1 MASMGLRYM
10 AWAKMATEPTN
21 AIPTYSA
28 GLVLGK
34 AVSTNLAVQTAE
46 GELYADDMLSEY
58 VSEFVSAD
66 FSAEVDNIS
75 LANQAT
81 VYGATYASD
90 EFQAS
95 KSDVAP
101 YGGVG
106 GYQVLL
112 INNVKKYRAWFFPKA
127 IASMP
132 DLDAATQGNSISF
145 GTQPIKMKIMSPLYG
160 SWYYVK
166 EFTTAAAAQAY
177 IDSKLGVAVWHAID
191 VQVQGAGVGEGGT
204 PMGVTYVANAAA
216 FTLTIAGTAT
226 KLYDNGVDVTASIAA
241 GAYTLASVTAA
252 HSIALI
258 YS

>member
-1 MASMGLRYM
+1 MASMGLKYM
-10 AWAKMATEPTN
+10 AWGQMATEPTSS
-21 AIPTYSA
+21 IPTYSA

-34 AVSTNLAVQTAE
+34 AVSVNLAIQNAE

-58 VSEFVSAD
+58 VTEFVNAD
-66 FSAEVDNIS
+66 LTAEADNIS
-75 LANQAT
+75 LTNQAKL
-81 VYGATYASD
+81 YGATFASD
-90 EFQAS
+90 EMTSAKGDS
-95 KSDVAP
+95 PP
-101 YGGVG
+101 YGGIG
-106 GYQVLL
+106 GYQVTIL
-112 INNVKKYRAWFFPKA
+112 NGTRKYRAWFFPKA
-127 IASMP
+127 RAMMP
-132 DLDAATQGNSISF
+132 DWDAATQGNSISF
-145 GTQPIKMKIMSPLYG
+145 GTQPIQMKIMAPLYG
-160 SWYYVK
+160 PWYYTK

-216 FTLTIAGTAT
+216 FTLTISGTASE
-226 KLYDNGVDVTASIAA
+226 LFDNGADVKASIAA